1 MRTGSKHKELTP
13 RGMKIHVQHVTN
25 LKQNLYGY
33 DIDPFSNDAPRHLP
47 TGKVTEAIIFFDIIR
62 ASELGLS
69 QYKAFINGRLIKG
82 TVNFYTQ

>member
-1 MRTGSKHKELTP
+1 
-13 RGMKIHVQHVTN
+13 MKIHVQHVTN
-25 LKQNLYGY
+25 LKQKLYGY

-69 QYKAFINGRLIKG
+69 QYKAFKWQTYQRDSKFLHPIKKNINSWNK
-82 TVNFYTQ
+82 